1 MIQAV
6 GKVFGLELTAE
17 QYDELMIAANSVL
30 GFLLAAGIINK
41 TVKTNA
47 AKKANTDENQPSE

>member
-1 MIQAV
+1 M
-6 GKVFGLELTAE
+6 ELTAE